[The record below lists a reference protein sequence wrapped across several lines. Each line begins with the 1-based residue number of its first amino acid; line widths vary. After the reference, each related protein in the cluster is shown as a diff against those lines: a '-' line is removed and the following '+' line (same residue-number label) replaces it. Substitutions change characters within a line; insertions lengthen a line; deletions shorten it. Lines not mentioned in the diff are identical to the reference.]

1 MQPMAAAAAS
11 TGTQNR
17 RIADLLRSAS
27 VEVSA
32 RDPASVARL
41 EGWLPRGAEVYIAF
55 LPNHSHHELVA
66 TAAALG
72 KAGYI
77 PVPHVAA
84 RNLASVTQLE
94 DYLAR
99 ASGEAGVDRVLA
111 IGGDTDPPRGPFAS
125 ALDLIESG
133 ALERHAIRAVGFGG
147 HPEGNRR
154 VPAAML
160 ADAIPAKVAAARA
173 RDLRV
178 WIVTQFCF
186 EPEPVLAFAEE
197 MKRRIP
203 GVPIRAGIAGPASA
217 ATLIKFAVKCGIGN
231 SLRAVRTHADSITR
245 MLGGAKPDELGKA
258 LAARGDLVAGLHFFP
273 FGGLEAMHRWIDSA
287 TRSPV

>member
-1 MQPMAAAAAS
+1 MTVAA
-11 TGTQNR
+11 TPPGTPNR
-17 RIADLLRSAS
+17 RIVELLRSAT

-32 RDPASVARL
+32 RDPGSAARL
-41 EGWLPRGAEVYIAF
+41 AGWIPRGAEVYVAF

-66 TAAALG
+66 AAAALK
-72 KAGYI
+72 KAGYA

-99 ASGEAGVDRVLA
+99 AAGEAGVDRVLA

-133 ALERHAIRAVGFGG
+133 ALERHAIRAVGLAG

-154 VPAAML
+154 VPDALL
-160 ADAIPAKVAAARA
+160 AGAIPAKVKAARA
-173 RDLRV
+173 RGLRV

-186 EPEPVLAFAEE
+186 EPEPVLSFAKA
-197 MKRRIP
+197 MKQQAP
-203 GVPIRAGIAGPASA
+203 GVPVHAGIAGPANA
-217 ATLIKFAVKCGIGN
+217 GTLLKFAVKCGIGN
-231 SLRAVRTHADSITR
+231 SLRAVRTHADSVTR
-245 MLGGAKPDELGKA
+245 LLGGARPDELVKA
-258 LAARGDLVAGLHFFP
+258 LAQSSDLITGLHFFP
-273 FGGLEAMHRWIDSA
+273 FGGLEAMRRWIDEA
-287 TRSPV
+287 AKAPA